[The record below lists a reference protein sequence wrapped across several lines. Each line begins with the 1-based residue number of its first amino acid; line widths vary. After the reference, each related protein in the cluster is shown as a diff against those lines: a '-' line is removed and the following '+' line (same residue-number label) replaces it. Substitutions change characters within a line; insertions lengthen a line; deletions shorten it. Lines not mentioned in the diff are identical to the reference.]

1 MSFAELAWWLW
12 MWGALLQ
19 AAAPA
24 ERPAAPLP
32 PAFVETIE
40 VTGPL
45 DLAEYP
51 TARAV
56 TTDEFSAAGATT
68 LAEALP
74 LVPGLALV
82 PTGDRGEAGLSLRG
96 LELRRVP
103 VYLDGIPVYVPYD
116 GTLDLGRF
124 LLAGSHAVLVNRGF
138 SSLTYGPN
146 ALGGTVNLLARRPQS
161 SLEGQVTGGVGQG
174 GLMRGAMN
182 VGSRWERWGIQAT
195 AARQEVDDALR
206 AGTPLQRR
214 NSFSRDT
221 LLALSLLFQGEDETD
236 AALTFIRQQGAK
248 GQPPYAGDDPA
259 ARVRYWRWPHWDKDS
274 LYLRVR
280 LPFRAGWEVRL
291 RAFYDRFANTLDS
304 YDDESYTTQRRRSS
318 FRSEYDDFTTGAG
331 VELRRSRTA
340 GRSTLAFNGKRDVHR
355 DRTLPAPWAHY
366 DDDTFSLAWEE
377 ELFLASGGR
386 VVAGLSADRQR
397 TQEAA
402 GLVPGRAEAFNGA
415 VALFQPL
422 GGGLEAHAAASR
434 RTRLPTLKDR
444 YSYRLGLFLPNP
456 DLDPETATS
465 LDSGLRRRWEG
476 GQWELTAFALELEDA
491 IESVPLGG
499 GSSQLQN
506 VGRVRHTGLE
516 GSLEASLNQ
525 RLRLGGHVAT
535 VHRSRRAGPQLPLT
549 GVPPYRAMAFF
560 HLQAA
565 PWLALRW
572 TGEAE
577 GERTSRTP
585 SGATRELGG
594 FALWHLAAFVT
605 PVPDWEVELRVDNLF
620 DRRHQREEGYP
631 GRGRQLTAALT
642 WRL

>member
-12 MWGALLQ
+12 VWGALLQ
-19 AAAPA
+19 PAAPVD
-24 ERPAAPLP
+24 RPAAPLP
-32 PAFVETIE
+32 PAFTESIE
-40 VTGPL
+40 VIGPL

-51 TARAV
+51 TARVV
-56 TTDEFSAAGATT
+56 TAEEFSAAGATT

-74 LVPGLALV
+74 LVPGLVLAPV
-82 PTGDRGEAGLSLRG
+82 GDRGEAGLALRG

-124 LLAGSHAVLVNRGF
+124 LLAGSHAVVVNRGF

-146 ALGGTVNLLARRPQS
+146 ALGGTVNLLARRP
-161 SLEGQVTGGVGQG
+161 LTPLDGQVTAGVGHG
-174 GLMRGAMN
+174 GLARGAVR
-182 VGSRWERWGIQAT
+182 VGGRRGRWGLQAT
-195 AARQEVDDALR
+195 AARREVDDALR

-221 LLALSLLFQGEDETD
+221 LLALSLLFQGEDETEV
-236 AALTFIRQQGAK
+236 ALTLIRQQGAK
-248 GQPPYAGDDPA
+248 GQPPYAGGDPA
-259 ARVRYWRWPHWDKDS
+259 ARVRYWRWPHWGKES
-274 LYLRVR
+274 LYLRAR
-280 LPFRAGWEVRL
+280 RPLAAGWELRL
-291 RAFYDRFANTLDS
+291 RAFHDRFANTLDS

-331 VELRRSRTA
+331 VELRRSRTT

-355 DRTLPAPWAHY
+355 DRTLPAPWALY

-397 TQEAA
+397 TDKAA
-402 GLVPGRAEAFNGA
+402 GLTPGRAEAFNGA
-415 VALFQPL
+415 VALFLPL
-422 GGGLEAHAAASR
+422 GAGLEAHAAASR
-434 RTRLPTLKDR
+434 RTRLPALKDR
-444 YSYRLGLFLPNP
+444 YSYRLGVFLPNP
-456 DLDPETATS
+456 ELDPEVAIS
-465 LDSGLRRRWEG
+465 LDSGVRRRWKG

-499 GSSQLQN
+499 GVSQLRN

-516 GSLEASLNQ
+516 TTLEAGLGP
-525 RLRLGGHVAT
+525 RLRLGGLAAT

-549 GVPPYRAMAFF
+549 GVPPYRAMAFLR
-560 HLQAA
+560 LQAA
-565 PWLALRW
+565 PWLALRLA
-572 TGEAE
+572 GEAE
-577 GERTSRTP
+577 GERTSRAP

-594 FALWHLAAFVT
+594 FALWHLAAFIT
-605 PVPDWEVELRVDNLF
+605 AAADWEVELRAENFL

>member
-116 GTLDLGRF
+116 GTLDLSRF
-124 LLAGSHAVLVNRGF
+124 LLAGSHAVVVNRGF

-161 SLEGQVTGGVGQG
+161 SLEGQVTGGVGEG
-174 GLMRGAMN
+174 GLVRGAIN
-182 VGSRWERWGIQAT
+182 VGSRRGRWGVQAT
-195 AARQEVDDALR
+195 AARQQVDDALR

-214 NSFSRDT
+214 NSFSEDT
-221 LLALSLLFQGEDETD
+221 LLALSLLFQGEGETD
-236 AALTFIRQQGAK
+236 AALTLIRQQGAK

-259 ARVRYWRWPHWDKDS
+259 ARIRYWRWPHWDKDS
-274 LYLRVR
+274 LYLRMR
-280 LPFRAGWEVRL
+280 RPLGSAWELRV

-304 YDDESYTTQRRRSS
+304 YDDDTYTTQRRRSS

-331 VELRRSRTA
+331 VELRRSRPA
-340 GRSTLAFNGKRDVHR
+340 GHSTLAFNGKRDVHR

-366 DDDTFSLAWEE
+366 DDGTFSLAWEE

-397 TQEAA
+397 TREAA
-402 GLVPGRAEAFNGA
+402 GLPPGRAEALNGA

-422 GGGLEAHAAASR
+422 GAGLEAHAAASR

-456 DLDPETATS
+456 ELNPETATS
-465 LDSGLRRRWEG
+465 LDTGVRWRWEG

-499 GSSQLQN
+499 GLSQLQN

-516 GSLEASLNQ
+516 ATVEASLTPQ
-525 RLRLGGHVAT
+525 LRLGGQVAA
-535 VHRSRRAGPQLPLT
+535 VHRSRRAGPPLSLT
-549 GVPPYRAMAFF
+549 GVPPYRAAAFLR
-560 HLQAA
+560 LQAA
-565 PWLALRW
+565 PWLALRLA
-572 TGEAE
+572 GEAE

-594 FALWHLAAFVT
+594 FALWHLAAFLTVA
-605 PVPDWEVELRVDNLF
+605 PDWEVELRADNLL
-620 DRRHQREEGYP
+620 DHRHQREEGYP

>member
-1 MSFAELAWWLW
+1 MNGTELAWILW
-12 MWGALLQ
+12 MLGALM
-19 AAAPA
+19 
-24 ERPAAPLP
+24 PAAD
-32 PAFVETIE
+32 PADRPTTPARAGFRDTIE
-40 VTGPL
+40 VVGSL

-56 TTDEFSAAGATT
+56 AAEEFTAAGAST

-74 LVPGLALV
+74 LVPGLALAPV
-82 PTGDRGEAGLSLRG
+82 GDRGETGLYLRG

-124 LLAGSHAVLVNRGF
+124 LLAGSHAVVVNRGP

-161 SLEGQVTGGVGQG
+161 PLEGQVTGGVGDG
-174 GLMRGAMN
+174 GLVRGAIN
-182 VGSRWERWGIQAT
+182 VGSRRGRWGVQAT

-214 NSFSRDT
+214 NSFSEDT
-221 LLALSLLFQGEDETD
+221 LLTLSLLFLGEDETD
-236 AALTFIRQQGAK
+236 AALTFIRQQGEK

-259 ARVRYWRWPHWDKDS
+259 ARIRYWRWPRWDKDS
-274 LYLRVR
+274 VYLRAR
-280 LPFRAGWEVRL
+280 RPLGRGWEVRL
-291 RAFYDRFANTLDS
+291 RAFHDRFANTLDS
-304 YDDESYTTQRRRSS
+304 YDDDTYTTQRRRGS

-331 VELRRSRTA
+331 VELRRMRGA
-340 GRSTLAFNGKRDVHR
+340 GRSTVAFNGKRDVHR
-355 DRTLPAPWAHY
+355 DRTLPAPWTHY
-366 DDDTFSLAWEE
+366 DDETLSVAWEE
-377 ELFLASGGR
+377 EFFAGAASR
-386 VVAGLSADRQR
+386 LVAGVSADRQR
-397 TQEAA
+397 TVQAA
-402 GLVPGRAEAFNGA
+402 GLQPGRAEAVNGV
-415 VALFQPL
+415 VALFHQL
-422 GGGLEAHAAASR
+422 GKGLQVHASASR
-434 RTRLPTLKDR
+434 RTRMPTLKDR
-444 YSYRLGLFLPNP
+444 YSYRLGVFLPNP
-456 DLDPETATS
+456 ELGPETA
-465 LDSGLRRRWEG
+465 DSFDTGVRRRWEG
-476 GQWELTAFALELEDA
+476 GQWELTAFALQLEDA

-499 GSSQLQN
+499 GLSQLRN

-516 GSLEASLNQ
+516 AALEASLTHH
-525 RLRLGGHVAT
+525 LRLGGHVAA

-549 GVPPYRAMAFF
+549 GVPPYRAVAFLR
-560 HLQAA
+560 LQAA
-565 PWLALRW
+565 PRLALRLA
-572 TGEAE
+572 GEAE

-605 PVPDWEVELRVDNLF
+605 LAPDWEVELRADNLF